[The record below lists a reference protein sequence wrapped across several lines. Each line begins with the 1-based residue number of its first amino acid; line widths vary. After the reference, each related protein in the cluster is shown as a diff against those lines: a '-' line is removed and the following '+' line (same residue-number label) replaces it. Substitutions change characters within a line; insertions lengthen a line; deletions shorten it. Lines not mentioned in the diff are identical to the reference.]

1 MVQLKSLHEPPRYLL
16 GLSTSEPSGTFISR
30 FSGWISMLGRCH
42 MVRMRHPWQMVMAM
56 AHGSSSHIVSKS
68 WTSISSHGLSSFSQ
82 HFFSKLNSHFWGT
95 HISLYIY
102 NYETKSRQIHVDFWD
117 VQLGGAASVVLAIYL
132 AGLPQHLGR
141 SRWHLGPPGSKKVPH
156 STARTKVLQQMAQLS
171 IRARGGAWGLG
182 RLGIPG
188 PGTGSSRMLQVGT
201 QFQHRFPPGQGGD
214 LCGEILPASLAQLPT
229 EKHRSLAPTGRSWC
243 WRSHLR
249 FTSLRPSIIKI
260 SAYPT

>member
-82 HFFSKLNSHFWGT
+82 HFFSKLNSHFWGK

-102 NYETKSRQIHVDFWD
+102 IIMRQNHAKSMSIFGMSSWEVLLLWCSPSIWLDF
-117 VQLGGAASVVLAIYL
+117 LSTLGAAGGIWVLLGQKRCPIQRHAPRCCSKWLSFLSVLAE
-132 AGLPQHLGR
+132 AP
-141 SRWHLGPPGSKKVPH
+141 
-156 STARTKVLQQMAQLS
+156 
-171 IRARGGAWGLG
+171 GAWGGWAFLG
-182 RLGIPG
+182 LARVAPG
-188 PGTGSSRMLQVGT
+188 CSR
-201 QFQHRFPPGQGGD
+201 
-214 LCGEILPASLAQLPT
+214 
-229 EKHRSLAPTGRSWC
+229 
-243 WRSHLR
+243 
-249 FTSLRPSIIKI
+249 
-260 SAYPT
+260 